1 MPQMFCRETTLLHDW
16 LQLTRLSVRKHLGF
30 VAGCGRSQQGCC
42 IDAQPPITGSQNC
55 SAQVNRNY
63 CGYQRLSGNRLG
75 GAREHAPCNNVG
87 LFTIAASPSHGGIL
101 NRAPRYGFLFACI
114 VVAGT
119 ARLDAQTPMGPRAQT
134 SRAEI
139 EATIAE
145 ADKILSSPGYSSRL
159 KAAKRREVA
168 LLRHRLAEGDL
179 QQGDQLIL
187 VVQGETGLTG
197 TFTVGPTRSLTL
209 PAIGE
214 IPLKGV
220 LRAEVREY
228 LTTQLRK
235 YLKDPAVQ
243 VQTTLRLSLLG
254 AVARPGFHQVA
265 SEQMIGDA
273 IMVAGGGL
281 AGGTDPN
288 KTRVMRNGT
297 EIMSKEA
304 FTKALQEGKTLDQ
317 LSLLAGDEI
326 LVGGDR
332 IARAPQSFFS
342 VALPAITGM
351 LSLTFLIVQVF

>member
-1 MPQMFCRETTLLHDW
+1 
-16 LQLTRLSVRKHLGF
+16 
-30 VAGCGRSQQGCC
+30 
-42 IDAQPPITGSQNC
+42 
-55 SAQVNRNY
+55 
-63 CGYQRLSGNRLG
+63 
-75 GAREHAPCNNVG
+75 
-87 LFTIAASPSHGGIL
+87 
-101 NRAPRYGFLFACI
+101 
-114 VVAGT
+114 
-119 ARLDAQTPMGPRAQT
+119 MGPRAQT

-139 EATIAE
+139 ETTIAE

-179 QQGDQLIL
+179 QQGDQILL

-197 TFTVGPTRSLTL
+197 TFTVGPARTLTL

-220 LRAEVREY
+220 LRAEVRDY

-265 SEQMIGDA
+265 SELMIGDA

-288 KTRVMRNGT
+288 KTRIMRNGE

-304 FTKALQEGKTLDQ
+304 FTKALQDGKTLDQ

-332 IARAPQSFFS
+332 IARAPQSFFNA
-342 VALPAITGM
+342 ALPAITGV